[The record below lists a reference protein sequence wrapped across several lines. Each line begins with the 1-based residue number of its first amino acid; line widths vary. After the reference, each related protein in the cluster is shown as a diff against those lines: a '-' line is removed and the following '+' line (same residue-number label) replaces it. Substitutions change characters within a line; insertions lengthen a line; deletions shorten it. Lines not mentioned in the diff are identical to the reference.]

1 MPSRRQGPRES
12 PCRSWKSKKVAIK
25 GGGFERKSKATH
37 EIPSSSLADIA
48 FLLLIFFMVTTVF
61 RTDKDRQIEWPQA
74 EATEK
79 IDEKKK
85 HILNVWLEQDGSI
98 WINDRPHQMEEIS
111 ETVGPLYAASDR
123 QLVISVRADRDAPY
137 RFVDA
142 VQKELVEAGVV
153 RVVFA
158 TELEQSMMRARR

>member
-1 MPSRRQGPRES
+1 M
-12 PCRSWKSKKVAIK
+12 AIK
-25 GGGFERKSKATH
+25 QGGFSRKSKTSD

-61 RTDKDRQIEWPQA
+61 RTDRERDIIWPQA

-85 HILNVWLEQDGSI
+85 NILNIWVERNGAIFMNDQPYTMEQV
-98 WINDRPHQMEEIS
+98 S
-111 ETVGPLYAASDR
+111 EVVAPLYVDSDR
-123 QLVISVRADRDAPY
+123 RLVISIRGDREVPY
-137 RFVDA
+137 STMD
-142 VQKELVEAGVV
+142 QLQSELVSAGVV

-158 TELEQSMMRARR
+158 TEMEQRMTRQRR